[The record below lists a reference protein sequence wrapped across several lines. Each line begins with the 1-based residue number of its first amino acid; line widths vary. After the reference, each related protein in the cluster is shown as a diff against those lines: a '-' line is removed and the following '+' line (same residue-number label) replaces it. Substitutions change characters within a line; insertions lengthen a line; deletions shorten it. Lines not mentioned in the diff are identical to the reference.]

1 MRRPKR
7 GHQRQKFM
15 QKLQRKRGTSIRS
28 RSRPRIRE
36 RNREQERWQSGLTA
50 KVAAA
55 QAAAQAAGVRTAA
68 VQMAAAASM
77 STAAGAGAG
86 LSAPAPAFKT
96 DPKITD
102 SDLETSRS
110 AAIERGGDDTI
121 DVGLPAAAVARGPV
135 TATATAYSESADS
148 AVGSDEQHVGDSGM
162 RHS

>member
-7 GHQRQKFM
+7 GHQR

-28 RSRPRIRE
+28 RSRPRTSENEIESESDGRVDDSKGGGGTGGGAGG
-36 RNREQERWQSGLTA
+36 RSADSGSA
-50 KVAAA
+50 D
-55 QAAAQAAGVRTAA
+55 GCGGIDEHG
-68 VQMAAAASM
+68 
-77 STAAGAGAG
+77 GAGAG